1 MKKTIISFFYLTA
14 LALWTAS
21 FPAYSESFYSKE
33 FTEGKI
39 AKYSVSDHEDTE
51 VLSGEAALN
60 FLRQDGSYASLGK
73 AMTAARYGMRE
84 VEGSPEE
91 AWAQNPKQQLQ
102 SRFDQSGLSLTIQ
115 TNSGDHYPSRW
126 ELKTLA
132 GKAVPKG
139 SLDRMGQKLTLE
151 RTELGLTEWYI
162 NRPSG
167 LEHGFTLKT
176 RPETTSDQLEL
187 TLAVTGTLVVQAA
200 QDGQSLQISSK
211 EHKET
216 LLNYNQLKVWD
227 AEGNSL
233 TARMETNAAGDEVR
247 YVVEDHSAAYPLT
260 IDPTF
265 VMQEAYLKASN
276 SEEFDE
282 FGDAI
287 AISGDTIVVGAI
299 FEGSAAT
306 GINGDQSDNSAGSS
320 GAAYVF
326 VRSGNTWSQQAYLK
340 ASNTEDNDRFG
351 FSVAISGD
359 TIVVGTRR
367 ESSAANGVN
376 GDQSDNSAIS
386 AGAAY
391 VFVRSEST
399 WSQQAYLKAS
409 NSESLGIF
417 NGDEFGF
424 SVAISGDTIVVGA
437 FQEDSDADGV
447 NGDQSDNSVRDSGA
461 AYVFSRSGSTW
472 SQQAYL
478 KASNSGGGEFSGDGF
493 GFSVAIGGDTIVV
506 GAVGEESA
514 ASEVNGDQSDNS
526 TRDSGAAYVFVR
538 SGIGWSQQAYL
549 KASNS
554 DRDDFFGTSV
564 AISGDTIVVGA
575 TFEDSDVNGVN
586 GDQSDNSALES
597 GAAYVFVRSENI
609 WSQEAYIKA
618 SNSDPDDRFGES
630 VAISGDTIVVG
641 ASRENSDADGVNGDQ
656 GDNSAEDSGAAYVFM
671 RSGSTWSQVA
681 YLKASNSDSS
691 DRDGDRFGTS
701 VAISEETI
709 VVGAFNEASSATG
722 INGDQ
727 SDNSAFGSGAAYVF
741 TIAAGGD
748 SLNII
753 SSRILSNG
761 DFEITLEQ
769 SVGNL
774 TVERS
779 NDLSSN
785 SFSEIDSSE
794 VSINGAILTISASA
808 VDPEGDGISFFRV
821 LSE

>member
-1 MKKTIISFFYLTA
+1 MKKTIISSFYLTT

-39 AKYSVSDHEDTE
+39 AKYSLSDHEDTE

-60 FLRQDGSYASLGK
+60 SLRQDGSYASLGK

-151 RTELGLTEWYI
+151 RSELELSEWYI

-176 RPETTSDQLEL
+176 RPETTDDQIEL
-187 TLAVTGTLVVQAA
+187 ILAVTGTLTVQAA

-211 EHKET
+211 QHKET
-216 LLNYNQLKVWD
+216 LLTYNQLKVWD
-227 AEGNSL
+227 AEGKSL

-247 YVVEDHSAAYPLT
+247 YVVEDHSAAYPIT

-265 VMQEAYLKASN
+265 VTQEAYLKASN
-276 SEEFDE
+276 SEENDI
-282 FGDAI
+282 FGNAL
-287 AISGDTIVVGAI
+287 AISDDTIVVGAI
-299 FEGSAAT
+299 FESSDADGVDGDQNDNSTFGSGAAYVFARSGDSWSQQAYLKASNSDENDLFGTSVAISGDTIVVCAIREDSAAT
-306 GINGDQSDNSAGSS
+306 GINGDQSDNSAVDSGAAYIFVRSGNTWSQEAYLKASNSGPFDRFGTSVAISGDTLVVGARFESSDADSVNGDQGDNSANSAGAAYVFVRSGSIWVQQSYLKASNSDQADNFGNTIAISGDIIVVGAVFEDSAAKGVNGNQDDNSASESGAAYVFARSGSTWSQETYLKASNSEGNDFFGFSVAVSGNTIVVGAPREASDSDGVNGDQGDNSASNSGAAYVFVRSASTWSQEAFLKASNSEQVDNFGFSIAISQDAVVVGASTEDSNATGVNGDQADNSASNS

-326 VRSGNTWSQQAYLK
+326 VRSGSIWSQQAYLK
-340 ASNTEDNDRFG
+340 ASNTGGDDFFG
-351 FSVAISGD
+351 AS
-359 TIVVGTRR
+359 
-367 ESSAANGVN
+367 
-376 GDQSDNSAIS
+376 SAIS
-386 AGAAY
+386 A
-391 VFVRSEST
+391 
-399 WSQQAYLKAS
+399 
-409 NSESLGIF
+409 
-417 NGDEFGF
+417 
-424 SVAISGDTIVVGA
+424 DTIVVGA
-437 FQEDSDADGV
+437 
-447 NGDQSDNSVRDSGA
+447 
-461 AYVFSRSGSTW
+461 
-472 SQQAYL
+472 
-478 KASNSGGGEFSGDGF
+478 
-493 GFSVAIGGDTIVV
+493 
-506 GAVGEESA
+506 
-514 ASEVNGDQSDNS
+514 
-526 TRDSGAAYVFVR
+526 
-538 SGIGWSQQAYL
+538 
-549 KASNS
+549 
-554 DRDDFFGTSV
+554 
-564 AISGDTIVVGA
+564 
-575 TFEDSDVNGVN
+575 
-586 GDQSDNSALES
+586 
-597 GAAYVFVRSENI
+597 
-609 WSQEAYIKA
+609 
-618 SNSDPDDRFGES
+618 
-630 VAISGDTIVVG
+630 
-641 ASRENSDADGVNGDQ
+641 Q
-656 GDNSAEDSGAAYVFM
+656 G
-671 RSGSTWSQVA
+671 
-681 YLKASNSDSS
+681 
-691 DRDGDRFGTS
+691 
-701 VAISEETI
+701 
-709 VVGAFNEASSATG
+709 EASAATG

-727 SDNSAFGSGAAYVF
+727 SDNSALSAGAVYVF
-741 TIAAGGD
+741 TGVVTGGD

-753 SSRILSNG
+753 SSQILPSG

-769 SVGNL
+769 SLDNL

-808 VDPEGDGISFFRV
+808 VDPENDGISFFRV